1 MSDSYGFTPIVPTQ
15 DPGGPGDITGTVDK
29 LHKSTNALG
38 VSATVFGGALSKAF
52 ADAVI
57 GGKKLDDTIKSL
69 GLRLSNL
76 AVQAAFKPFAKD
88 LSKGLTGVING
99 LFGTGI
105 PSGGG
110 GTGGGPIIN
119 AFAAGGVIGAPSYF
133 PLASGGLGLAGE
145 AGPEAIVPL
154 TRGSDGRLGV
164 SVAGPAAPPNVTV
177 QIATPDAQSFRR
189 SEAYI
194 TGQIARAVA
203 RGQRSF

>member
-1 MSDSYGFTPIVPTQ
+1 MSDSYGFDSIVSTPTGPSGPP
-15 DPGGPGDITGTVDK
+15 DLGGTIDK
-29 LHKSTNALG
+29 VHRSTNALG
-38 VSATVFGGALSKAF
+38 ISAGTLGAALSKAF
-52 ADAVI
+52 ADAVT
-57 GGKKLDDTIKSL
+57 GGKKLDDIIKSL

-88 LSKGLTGVING
+88 LTKGLTGVINNLLG
-99 LFGTGI
+99 GNVI
-105 PSGGG
+105 PTS
-110 GTGGGPIIN
+110 TTSAPTIP
-119 AFAAGGVIGAPSYF
+119 FAAGGVIGAPSYF
-133 PLASGGLGLAGE
+133 PLANGGLGLAGE

-164 SVAGPAAPPNVTV
+164 SVAGATAAPNVTV

-203 RGQRSF
+203 RGQRSL